1 MLFALKTKAGLGC
14 VMGMTDDRP
23 TKPHTARGPVEGEDW
38 LAVADCLNRRMTE
51 RRIGQQQLA
60 NAAGVSV
67 ATLRVLQRGAGGRRV
82 QNETLAAICR
92 ALGWSDNHLLRV
104 LVSDPDAA
112 GLTPADTAAQ
122 LLAAVLR
129 IERQIERIENRL

>member
-1 MLFALKTKAGLGC
+1 ME
-14 VMGMTDDRP
+14 MTDSRP
-23 TKPHTARGPVEGEDW
+23 AKPHTARGPVDGEDW
-38 LAVADCLNRRMTE
+38 LAVANWLNSRMAE

-60 NAAGVSV
+60 DAAGVSV
-67 ATLRVLQRGAGGRRV
+67 ATVRVLQRGAGGRRV

-92 ALGWSDNHLLRV
+92 ALGWPDNHLLRV

-112 GLTPADTAAQ
+112 GLIPADTAAQ

-129 IERQIERIENRL
+129 IERQIDRIENRL